1 MREKSFMPVNQVF
14 VDGLGV
20 IAGQGGT
27 IRIELS
33 QFQRL
38 PQEGKTSELE
48 VFERLV
54 MNVDTFLKMHQ
65 TMTQVIGQMET
76 KGIVRK
82 AIPPQ
87 KEADSKKQ

>member
-1 MREKSFMPVNQVF
+1 MTINQVF
-14 VDGLGV
+14 VDGLGD

-33 QFQRL
+33 QFQQM
-38 PQEGKTSELE
+38 PVEGQAPEFE

-65 TMTQVIGQMET
+65 SMSQVIAQMEQ
-76 KGIVRK
+76 KGIIKK
-82 AIPPQ
+82 AKAPFQDGHKP
-87 KEADSKKQ
+87 

>member
-1 MREKSFMPVNQVF
+1 MTINQVF
-14 VDGLGV
+14 VDSLGG

-33 QFQRL
+33 QFQQL
-38 PQEGKTSELE
+38 PVEGQAPELE

-65 TMTQVIGQMET
+65 SMTQVIAQMEQ
-76 KGIVRK
+76 KGIIKK
-82 AIPPQ
+82 AKDPEQ
-87 KEADSKKQ
+87 NGKVLKEPASKT

>member
-1 MREKSFMPVNQVF
+1 MTINQVF
-14 VDGLGV
+14 VDGLGD

-33 QFQRL
+33 QFQQM
-38 PQEGKTSELE
+38 PVEGQAPELE

-65 TMTQVIGQMET
+65 SMAQVIAQMEQ
-76 KGIVRK
+76 KGIIKK
-82 AIPPQ
+82 AKAPGQDGKAP
-87 KEADSKKQ
+87 KTPTLNS

>member
-1 MREKSFMPVNQVF
+1 MTINQVF
-14 VDGLGV
+14 VDGLGD

-33 QFQRL
+33 QFQQM
-38 PQEGKTSELE
+38 PVEGQAPEFE

-65 TMTQVIGQMET
+65 SMAQVIAQMEQ
-76 KGIVRK
+76 KGIIKK
-82 AIPPQ
+82 AKAPEQDGKVPQ
-87 KEADSKKQ
+87 TPTSSS

>member
-1 MREKSFMPVNQVF
+1 MSVNQVF
-14 VDGLGV
+14 VDGLGI

-33 QFQRL
+33 QFQQL
-38 PQEGKTSELE
+38 PQEGQAPDLQ

-65 TMTQVIGQMET
+65 TMTQVIAQMEQ
-76 KGIVRK
+76 KGI
-82 AIPPQ
+82 I
-87 KEADSKKQ
+87 KKSTPAVQQWLICEVSASLE

>member
-1 MREKSFMPVNQVF
+1 MSVNQVF
-14 VDGLGV
+14 VDGLGI

-33 QFQRL
+33 QFQQL
-38 PQEGKTSELE
+38 PQEGQVPDLQ

-65 TMTQVIGQMET
+65 TMTQVIAQMEQ
-76 KGIVRK
+76 KGIIKK
-82 AIPPQ
+82 ATPTVQ
-87 KEADSKKQ
+87 

>member
-1 MREKSFMPVNQVF
+1 MTINQIF
-14 VDGLGV
+14 VDGLGG

-33 QFQRL
+33 QFQQL
-38 PQEGKTSELE
+38 PVEGQAPELE

-65 TMTQVIGQMET
+65 SMTQVIAQMEQ
-76 KGIVRK
+76 KGIIKK
-82 AIPPQ
+82 AKAPEQ
-87 KEADSKKQ
+87 YGKV

>member
-1 MREKSFMPVNQVF
+1 MTINQIF
-14 VDGLGV
+14 VDGLGG

-33 QFQRL
+33 QFQQL
-38 PQEGKTSELE
+38 PVEGQAPEFE

-65 TMTQVIGQMET
+65 SMTQVIAQMEQ
-76 KGIVRK
+76 KGIIKK
-82 AIPPQ
+82 AKDPEQ
-87 KEADSKKQ
+87 NGKVLKEPASKT

>member
-1 MREKSFMPVNQVF
+1 MTINQVF
-14 VDGLGV
+14 VDGLGG

-33 QFQRL
+33 QFQQI
-38 PQEGKTSELE
+38 PVEGKAPELE

-65 TMTQVIGQMET
+65 NMSQVIAQMEQ
-76 KGIVRK
+76 KGIIKK
-82 AIPPQ
+82 AKTPFQDGHKP
-87 KEADSKKQ
+87 

>member
-1 MREKSFMPVNQVF
+1 MSVNQVF
-14 VDGLGV
+14 VDGLGG

-33 QFQRL
+33 QFQQM
-38 PQEGKTSELE
+38 PVEGQALEFE

-65 TMTQVIGQMET
+65 TMTQVIDQMEQ
-76 KGIVRK
+76 KGIIKK
-82 AIPPQ
+82 AKAP
-87 KEADSKKQ
+87 ASKP

>member
-1 MREKSFMPVNQVF
+1 MTINQVF
-14 VDGLGV
+14 VDGLGD

-33 QFQRL
+33 QFHQM
-38 PQEGKTSELE
+38 PVEGQAPEFE

-65 TMTQVIGQMET
+65 SMAQVIAQMEQ
-76 KGIVRK
+76 KGIIKK
-82 AIPPQ
+82 AKAPEQDGKAP
-87 KEADSKKQ
+87 KTPTLNS